1 MSCESGQEWSVEHAI
16 QTCSTVQSMIDFTA
30 KHLYGLRTQCAPNE
44 QITQKEIRDTESKLI
59 KLFSQ
64 QLVIKAKLAN
74 DQRLAEFPKIEKW
87 LNIFGINEQAISV
100 IVNKGILLTSLLKMN
115 EEQVRSL
122 FRDNNAEKEAIQE
135 LTTALKHLN
144 AWTDKQIKGD
154 SCDENDVE
162 LHWTRYTPSQSS
174 SVANSSSNTEAA
186 DGEGN
191 SNGGEGTAGSGANEG
206 GSGNSRGISSTST
219 TGGGGGGGGG
229 SSGGGG
235 GGGGGLG
242 SGSGGGGGVDTGS
255 PKYISCPS
263 TSSLPSES
271 FQPVHIPTSP
281 QSTPSSPVP
290 RNPKERHRGTPPPTP
305 TLVRA
310 KPMGSKYPST
320 PPPKKKIQL
329 FPDASSLKKSRSCES
344 QLASRVTNIDPVR
357 QKKKPGNSK
366 IGGSFEIIN
375 RRPSTEGSEAGGNS
389 QGPSPVLSPAM
400 RSPPY
405 KADPN
410 SLKEYHKTNTLPVPK
425 SPLAPDQTIMVSTN
439 HRFIIKPMF
448 EICDY
453 CGKHVLFGKICKD
466 CRYKCHRDCANRA
479 PNTCS
484 LRLKYGSP
492 KNTRRSIIKLVKSVP
507 TLQRQDSGSNTSSCN
522 SSTPSSPALPITSPA
537 SITSPSPAASPKVVP
552 LPSQFPFPDVVDGV
566 IDPHLSKNLDYSQDI
581 DVNTTTSDDS
591 DRTLVPSIEDKT
603 LLDRVDSSEL
613 APEDSSE
620 HSWTRQHSLS
630 VQLKEWNIPF
640 EDITIGDRIGIGRFG
655 IVHKGHWHGDVAIK
669 KLNIDPTSDF
679 QAQLSAF
686 KLEVAMLKKTRHE
699 NLVLF
704 MGACMKPPDLAIVTS
719 FCKGKSLF
727 SSIYEFRQK
736 FQFSKTVYI
745 ATQIAQGMG
754 YLHARGII
762 HKDLKT
768 KNIFW
773 EETGKVVI
781 TDFGLFNLTKWC
793 HGNRKGDCLAIPL
806 GWLCYLSP
814 EIMRSLQAGNT
825 QAANTELPFSKK
837 SDTYAFGTV
846 WYELLCGEWP
856 FKQQPPESIIWQVGR
871 GIKQSLCHIITS
883 RDVKDILMDC
893 WGFDPKDR
901 PEFSQIP
908 RALARIPRKP
918 LIRSPSHPV
927 HLSRSVDSVYVA

>member
-1 MSCESGQEWSVEHAI
+1 MNANHPANHLSSKALPNLSAVNKPSRHGSFHHFGRASPSSSPV
-16 QTCSTVQSMIDFTA
+16 CSTKKSNFHNVHFKRVPLESIPLPSRCACQHVYEHER
-30 KHLYGLRTQCAPNE
+30 KLGLYTYPC
-44 QITQKEIRDTESKLI
+44 
-59 KLFSQ
+59 
-64 QLVIKAKLAN
+64 
-74 DQRLAEFPKIEKW
+74 
-87 LNIFGINEQAISV
+87 LN
-100 IVNKGILLTSLLKMN
+100 
-115 EEQVRSL
+115 
-122 FRDNNAEKEAIQE
+122 
-135 LTTALKHLN
+135 
-144 AWTDKQIKGD
+144 
-154 SCDENDVE
+154 
-162 LHWTRYTPSQSS
+162 
-174 SVANSSSNTEAA
+174 
-186 DGEGN
+186 
-191 SNGGEGTAGSGANEG
+191 
-206 GSGNSRGISSTST
+206 
-219 TGGGGGGGGG
+219 
-229 SSGGGG
+229 
-235 GGGGGLG
+235 LG
-242 SGSGGGGGVDTGS
+242 SAECVHCRS
-255 PKYISCPS
+255 ISTLCFPCFS
-263 TSSLPSES
+263 TSSDKPCKHKDYKDFHASQGLRNCADKLLLSDQSHSGQLKKRVTGIPTVPPAALLHLPQAKGPIQSPLVAMSKLLPSL
-271 FQPVHIPTSP
+271 
-281 QSTPSSPVP
+281 SSSSSSEYSGVNEQVP
-290 RNPKERHRGTPPPTP
+290 HWQ
-305 TLVRA
+305 
-310 KPMGSKYPST
+310 Y
-320 PPPKKKIQL
+320 
-329 FPDASSLKKSRSCES
+329 
-344 QLASRVTNIDPVR
+344 TN
-357 QKKKPGNSK
+357 S
-366 IGGSFEIIN
+366 
-375 RRPSTEGSEAGGNS
+375 
-389 QGPSPVLSPAM
+389 
-400 RSPPY
+400 
-405 KADPN
+405 
-410 SLKEYHKTNTLPVPK
+410 
-425 SPLAPDQTIMVSTN
+425 
-439 HRFIIKPMF
+439 
-448 EICDY
+448 
-453 CGKHVLFGKICKD
+453 
-466 CRYKCHRDCANRA
+466 
-479 PNTCS
+479 
-484 LRLKYGSP
+484 
-492 KNTRRSIIKLVKSVP
+492 
-507 TLQRQDSGSNTSSCN
+507 
-522 SSTPSSPALPITSPA
+522 
-537 SITSPSPAASPKVVP
+537 
-552 LPSQFPFPDVVDGV
+552 DVVDGV

>member
-1 MSCESGQEWSVEHAI
+1 
-16 QTCSTVQSMIDFTA
+16 
-30 KHLYGLRTQCAPNE
+30 
-44 QITQKEIRDTESKLI
+44 
-59 KLFSQ
+59 
-64 QLVIKAKLAN
+64 
-74 DQRLAEFPKIEKW
+74 
-87 LNIFGINEQAISV
+87 
-100 IVNKGILLTSLLKMN
+100 
-115 EEQVRSL
+115 
-122 FRDNNAEKEAIQE
+122 
-135 LTTALKHLN
+135 
-144 AWTDKQIKGD
+144 
-154 SCDENDVE
+154 
-162 LHWTRYTPSQSS
+162 
-174 SVANSSSNTEAA
+174 
-186 DGEGN
+186 
-191 SNGGEGTAGSGANEG
+191 GSG
-206 GSGNSRGISSTST
+206 GSNSV
-219 TGGGGGGGGG
+219 GGGG
-229 SSGGGG
+229 SGGGG
-235 GGGGGLG
+235 GVVSGGGGVDG
-242 SGSGGGGGVDTGS
+242 SSGDSGSGGGGGAGSDHKGS
-255 PKYISCPS
+255 PKYSAPPHSSTTSTTAATTTASTAPLPPPPAPPPPPPS
-263 TSSLPSES
+263 SSSSSSSSADASSSLSSHHHHQHQQQQQQQQYSHPHPHHHHAA
-271 FQPVHIPTSP
+271 QPPPTSP

-290 RNPKERHRGTPPPTP
+290 RSHPKERHRCTPPPTP
-305 TLVRA
+305 TLRT
-310 KPMGSKYPST
+310 KPVGSSKYPST

-357 QKKKPGNSK
+357 LKKKPGNSHL
-366 IGGSFEIIN
+366 GGSFEFLIN
-375 RRPSTEGSEAGGNS
+375 RRPSTEGSEPGGSS
-389 QGPSPVLSPAM
+389 QGQSPVLSPTM

-405 KADPN
+405 KPDPVT
-410 SLKEYHKTNTLPVPK
+410 LIKDYHKTNTLPVPK
-425 SPLAPDQTIMVSTN
+425 SPVAPDQNTGGAST

-448 EICDY
+448 EICDL

-466 CRYKCHRDCANRA
+466 CRYKFHRDCANKA
-479 PNTCS
+479 PSTCS
-484 LRLKYGSP
+484 FPSKYGSP
-492 KNTRRSIIKLVKSVP
+492 KTSRRSIIKIGKSGP

-522 SSTPSSPALPITSPA
+522 SSTPSSPALLPVTSPS
-537 SITSPSPAASPKVVP
+537 SITSPSPAASPKVVS
-552 LPSQFPFPDVVDGV
+552 LLSQFPFPDVVDGV
-566 IDPHLSKNLDYSQDI
+566 IDPQLSKNLDYSQDV
-581 DVNTTTSDDS
+581 DVNTNTSDDS
-591 DRTLVPSIEDKT
+591 DRTLVPSIEDKA

-613 APEDSSE
+613 APDDSSE

-871 GIKQSLCHIITS
+871 GIKQSLCHIIAS
-883 RDVKDILMDC
+883 RDVKDILLDC
-893 WGFDPKDR
+893 WCFDPNER